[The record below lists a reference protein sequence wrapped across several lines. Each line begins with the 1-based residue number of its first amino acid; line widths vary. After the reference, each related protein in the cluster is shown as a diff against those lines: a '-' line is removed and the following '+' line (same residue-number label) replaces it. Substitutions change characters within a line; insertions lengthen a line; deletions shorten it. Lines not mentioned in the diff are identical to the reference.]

1 MSAIVEH
8 QLEYGPIL
16 AHSAKDLPPLT
27 PKQKKFLASYL
38 ECRKGIQAAREA
50 GYKGS
55 DPTLADVARENLR
68 KPTVQAH
75 LQWHLRSR
83 AITAD
88 SVLAELGDIA
98 SAPWKDFVQVKYG
111 PNNQILDVQ
120 LRLSEKLKALE
131 LAGKFHRLWD
141 RPVDDS
147 PSDPSA
153 VAAALYDLLKLAA
166 ERKRTNAE
174 QFETKLLSP
183 GQEIIDITPEHTI
196 TDTSVTG

>member
-8 QLEYGPIL
+8 QLEHGPIL
-16 AHSAKDLPPLT
+16 AHSKKDLPPLT
-27 PKQKKFLASYL
+27 PKQKKFLSSYL

-50 GYKGS
+50 GYAGN
-55 DPTLADVARENLR
+55 DIALAQVAHETLR
-68 KPTVQAH
+68 KPNVQAH

-83 AITAD
+83 AISSE

-141 RPVDDS
+141 RPADDS

-174 QFETKLLSP
+174 PVEAKMLST
-183 GQEIIDITPEHTI
+183 GQDYIDIPVVNNLHDTPI
-196 TDTSVTG
+196 TD